1 MAGHVLYCSQD
12 KGRETTPMTKTEY
25 TINFKFAF
33 DPAHKG
39 APYTL
44 DGEHYM
50 NGGEFAEIAD
60 KMVKGLGNKKDANTP
75 FDQGSD
81 IEETDTSV
89 KSSKAT
95 LTSAQIGYDFDSIK
109 RCYFARVHSTNWDY
123 VVVLDDTV
131 IIYNMNAAEFESFLD
146 NWSSYCKDRNIIR
159 IKATSGK
166 MLRWFDERVA

>member
-1 MAGHVLYCSQD
+1 
-12 KGRETTPMTKTEY
+12 MTKTEY
-25 TINFKFAF
+25 TINFKFTF

-50 NGGEFAEIAD
+50 NGGEFAEVAD
-60 KMVKGLGNKKDANTP
+60 KMVKGLGSKKDANTP
-75 FDQGSD
+75 FDKGSD

-123 VVVLDDTV
+123 VVILDDTV
-131 IIYNMNAAEFESFLD
+131 IIYNMDAAEFESFLD
-146 NWSSYCKDRNIIR
+146 NWSTYCKDRNIIR
-159 IKATSGK
+159 IKTTSGK
-166 MLRWFDERVA
+166 MLRWLDERVA

>member
-1 MAGHVLYCSQD
+1 
-12 KGRETTPMTKTEY
+12 MTKTEY

-50 NGGEFAEIAD
+50 NCGEFAEVAD
-60 KMVKGLGNKKDANTP
+60 KMDKGYGSKKDANTP
-75 FDQGSD
+75 CDKGSD
-81 IEETDTSV
+81 IEETNTSV

-123 VVVLDDTV
+123 VMILDDTV
-131 IIYNMNAAEFESFLD
+131 IIYNMDAAEFESFLD
-146 NWSSYCKDRNIIR
+146 NWSTYCKDRNVIR

>member
-1 MAGHVLYCSQD
+1 
-12 KGRETTPMTKTEY
+12 MTKTEY

-39 APYTL
+39 ASYTL

-60 KMVKGLGNKKDANTP
+60 KMVKGLGSKKDANTP
-75 FDQGSD
+75 FDKGSD

-89 KSSKAT
+89 KSSKA
-95 LTSAQIGYDFDSIK
+95 QQK
-109 RCYFARVHSTNWDY
+109 
-123 VVVLDDTV
+123 
-131 IIYNMNAAEFESFLD
+131 FLD
-146 NWSSYCKDRNIIR
+146 STAMFTCYGGAKGGGKSHIIR

>member
-1 MAGHVLYCSQD
+1 
-12 KGRETTPMTKTEY
+12 MTKTEY
-25 TINFKFAF
+25 TINFKFTF
-33 DPAHKG
+33 DPEHRG

-44 DGEHYM
+44 DSEHYM
-50 NGGEFAEIAD
+50 NGGEFAEVAD
-60 KMVKGLGNKKDANTP
+60 KMAKGFGSKKDANTP
-75 FDQGSD
+75 FDKGSD
-81 IEETDTSV
+81 IEETNTSV

-123 VVVLDDTV
+123 VVVLDDTM
-131 IIYNMNAAEFESFLD
+131 IIYNMDAAEFESFLD
-146 NWSSYCKDRNIIR
+146 NWSSYCKDRNVIR